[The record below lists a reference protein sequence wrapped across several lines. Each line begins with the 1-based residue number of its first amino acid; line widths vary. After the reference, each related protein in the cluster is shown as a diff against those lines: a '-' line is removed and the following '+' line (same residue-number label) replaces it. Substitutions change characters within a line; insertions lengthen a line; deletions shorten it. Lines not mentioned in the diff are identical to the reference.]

1 MIYGNGQ
8 EEPETDS
15 NFGKVALSSY
25 KDTSFYWE
33 QWEQRDWWQN
43 PLANLVVYDKKEQA
57 EIAVGL

>member
-15 NFGKVALSSY
+15 NFGKVAWSSY
-25 KDTSFYWE
+25 ILASFYLE
-33 QWEQRDWWQN
+33 QWEQRAWWQN
-43 PLANLVVYDKKEQA
+43 PLANLVIYDKKEQA